1 MEDDLLV
8 PGLAVG
14 TNYDLTERDLGQDP
28 EAAPERILN
37 QYRGPGGR
45 ESWPRSMVGT
55 ARSQKMPF
63 TIGAACRSMA
73 LATAKAM
80 GAGVSTS
87 AGPQALAVE
96 AAGYSGRPGQPSR

>member
-1 MEDDLLV
+1 MEGDLLV

-14 TNYDLTERDLGQDP
+14 ADHDLPVRDLGQDP
-28 EAAPERILN
+28 EAEPERLLN
-37 QYRGPGGR
+37 QSPGAWGR